1 MNWRQGA
8 RSLTAFD
15 SPVSLAV
22 VIVVQPRLR
31 VGAAMLLT
39 LALVDAPAGEEPH
52 QLQEA
57 QSEKYVRDVLMPVLH
72 LVLYCVHI
80 MRALRRMPVPSG
92 ASGAVS
98 VPARG
103 FNLAPAGSRQQR
115 DRVLTILLIPTALV
129 EL

>member
-1 MNWRQGA
+1 MG
-8 RSLTAFD
+8 
-15 SPVSLAV
+15 V
-22 VIVVQPRLR
+22 V
-31 VGAAMLLT
+31 MLLT
-39 LALVDAPAGEEPH
+39 LAPVDAPAGEEPH

-57 QSEKYVRDVLMPVLH
+57 QSEKYVRDVLMLVLH

-80 MRALRRMPVPSG
+80 MRVLRRMPVPSG

-103 FNLAPAGSRQQR
+103 FNLAPAGSTQQQAAGSRQQQQQR